1 MSVFKGGL
9 VIPLITPFNSK
20 LEIDYE
26 GLSWL
31 IKHLVENRVDA
42 LFPISTTGEFPSLT
56 MDEKIDLVEH
66 VVKESGETP
75 VIAGISGTCIDE
87 VVGLGREF
95 IDIGA
100 DYLITTPPYYY
111 KPSKEGLIQYFSR
124 LLSSLDIDI
133 LIYTIPSL
141 TGVDI
146 TPDLLYDLKK
156 EHSNLKGVKATVDS
170 LIYFRRVIQ
179 VVKSEYK
186 DFIVLS
192 GIDEYILPLMMLG
205 GDGGVA
211 ALAHL
216 KPEIHKSLIT
226 KYQDG
231 EYEDAISIY
240 NNIMSLKRI
249 YDVSPSTTAAIK
261 AALNIMKYPISR
273 AVRPPLTPV
282 DKDSEEKIRRILREN
297 NLI

>member
-1 MSVFKGGL
+1 MSGFEGGL
-9 VIPLITPFNSK
+9 VIPLITPFDNK

-31 IKHLVENRVDA
+31 VKYLVENKVDA

-66 VVKESGETP
+66 VVKESDETP

-87 VVGLGREF
+87 VVGLGKEF
-95 IDIGA
+95 IDIGV

-111 KPSKEGLIQYFSR
+111 KPSKEGLTEYFGR

-146 TPDLLYDLKK
+146 TPDLLYDLRK
-156 EHSNLKGVKATVDS
+156 EYSNLKGLKATIDS

-179 VVKSEYK
+179 LVKREYK
-186 DFIVLS
+186 DFVVLS
-192 GIDEYILPLMMLG
+192 GIDEYILPLLILG
-205 GDGGVA
+205 GDGGGSQ
-211 ALAHL
+211 HSH
-216 KPEIHKSLIT
+216 I
-226 KYQDG
+226 
-231 EYEDAISIY
+231 
-240 NNIMSLKRI
+240 
-249 YDVSPSTTAAIK
+249 
-261 AALNIMKYPISR
+261 
-273 AVRPPLTPV
+273 
-282 DKDSEEKIRRILREN
+282 
-297 NLI
+297 